1 VSARRRVRAF
11 LKAPSIHETPPP
23 DELLARR
30 WADNTTTTYD
40 LRVSDVRALL
50 EENAA
55 RNAEVRTLTELY
67 RAEQQT
73 SAVQSRK
80 AAEATEKYRAAQTEA
95 GVRGQRVDLLRTENA
110 TLRNTVAELSRK
122 IQDPPGSHE
131 RWQSLRT
138 SLQRAERERD
148 EARAAR
154 KETDS
159 YKEALEKAL
168 RVVRADLQAARDQR
182 DNLLG
187 TSDPNA
193 TEIRRLRAEV
203 ADLHKQNQDN
213 ELHLREVTASRAK
226 AQALARN
233 RESDLK
239 RICAERDR
247 LQEALNNLRE
257 SVRKGT
263 PPNFLSAPGGLS
275 AQELRKVAE
284 DLLPQFLARLKDK
297 L

>member
-55 RNAEVRTLTELY
+55 RNAEVKTLTELY
-67 RAEQQT
+67 RA
-73 SAVQSRK
+73 
-80 AAEATEKYRAAQTEA
+80 
-95 GVRGQRVDLLRTENA
+95 
-110 TLRNTVAELSRK
+110 
-122 IQDPPGSHE
+122 
-131 RWQSLRT
+131 
-138 SLQRAERERD
+138 
-148 EARAAR
+148 
-154 KETDS
+154 
-159 YKEALEKAL
+159 
-168 RVVRADLQAARDQR
+168 
-182 DNLLG
+182 
-187 TSDPNA
+187 
-193 TEIRRLRAEV
+193 
-203 ADLHKQNQDN
+203 
-213 ELHLREVTASRAK
+213 

>member
-11 LKAPSIHETPPP
+11 LRAPSIHETPPP

-30 WADNTTTTYD
+30 WENGGGAAAYD
-40 LRVSDVRALL
+40 LRVSDISELL
-50 EENAA
+50 
-55 RNAEVRTLTELY
+55 
-67 RAEQQT
+67 RAERG
-73 SAVQSRK
+73 ARK
-80 AAEATEKYRAAQTEA
+80 AAARAIHGKLLLQRKYDAALSSISRRARDAAQQHN
-95 GVRGQRVDLLRTENA
+95 VREENR
-110 TLRNTVAELSRK
+110 TLRDTVAELSRK

-193 TEIRRLRAEV
+193 TEIRRLRAEL

-226 AQALARN
+226 AQALARG
-233 RESDLK
+233 RDSDLK

-275 AQELRKVAE
+275 AQDLRKVAE